1 MSVALFFIT
10 HEGLASNLLSIG
22 EAIIQK
28 PSSNLSYIEVP
39 MDASVAEIT
48 EQAETRLAK
57 LNSNDGLIF
66 FTDVYGS
73 TPSNIAQQLA
83 TKHKMTLVS
92 GINLPMTLRLLSYRD
107 SNKADLLEK
116 ALDGGHQG
124 IQTNN

>member
-1 MSVALFFIT
+1 MSVALFLIT

-28 PSSNLSYIEVP
+28 PNSNLSYIEVP

-48 EQAETRLAK
+48 DQAEKKLAE
-57 LNSNDGLIF
+57 LNINEGILF

-83 TKHKMTLVS
+83 TKNNMALVS
-92 GINLPMTLRLLSYRD
+92 GINLPMTLRLLNYRD
-107 SNKADLLEK
+107 SDKTELLEK
-116 ALDGGHQG
+116 ALDGGRQG
-124 IQTNN
+124 IQKNS